1 MMFEAIGVTLM
12 VTSNATSA
20 SASTRIALHRC
31 AHRVHRAD
39 SSLLE
44 LHVQAIVGVFP
55 AIWPQAS
62 LIVPMIIT
70 R

>member
-1 MMFEAIGVTLM
+1 
-12 VTSNATSA
+12 
-20 SASTRIALHRC
+20 
-31 AHRVHRAD
+31 
-39 SSLLE
+39 
-44 LHVQAIVGVFP
+44 VQAIVGVFP